1 VRMSGTGARDTL
13 RLEAGICLY
22 GNEISE
28 STTPI
33 EASLKWIIGK
43 RRIMEKNFYG
53 NEIILKQ
60 LNEGTS
66 INRIG
71 FIANEG
77 PPIREGTL
85 IYTDD
90 SRQETAGRVTSGNF
104 SPCLKKPIGM
114 AYVNSNTQVYIIDN
128 KDWICS

>member
-1 VRMSGTGARDTL
+1 MSGTGARDTL

-104 SPCLKKPIGM
+104 SPCLKSLSVWHM
-114 AYVNSNTQVYIIDN
+114 
-128 KDWICS
+128 